1 MSDKIKLL
9 SIIDDTQRS
18 VEMKRK
24 TTTTI
29 YSYGNEK
36 SPSMRR
42 KSNEWK

>member
-9 SIIDDTQRS
+9 SIIDNTQRS

-24 TTTTI
+24 TTTI